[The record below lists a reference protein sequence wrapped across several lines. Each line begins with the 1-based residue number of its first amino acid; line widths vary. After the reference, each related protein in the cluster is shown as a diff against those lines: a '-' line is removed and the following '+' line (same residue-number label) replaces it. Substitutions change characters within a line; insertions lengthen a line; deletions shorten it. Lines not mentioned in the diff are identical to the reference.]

1 MLSIY
6 HIWREADQLVHTSA
20 DEELNQGLPGVAQ
33 IQQLVRVELELG
45 YCDPCTYILNE
56 PPS

>member
-6 HIWREADQLVHTSA
+6 HIEADQLVHTSA